1 MTEYEVIDLINSTQ
15 EAGIAASMAFVTISS
30 AYVIGMH
37 MLADKLPPLYLNLL
51 VLVYSLYIISPIM
64 FFYGA
69 SSRMLP
75 LLADYQA
82 IHGEDHTIGEVA
94 YFETA
99 ILIGIWVLCLF
110 YTWHVRHKNSQ
121 SHD

>member
-1 MTEYEVIDLINSTQ
+1 MTEYEVIDLMNSTQ
-15 EAGIAASMAFVTISS
+15 EAAIAASMAFVTISS
-30 AYVIGMH
+30 AYVIAMH
-37 MLADKLPPLYLNLL
+37 MLADKLPSLYLNLL

-75 LLADYQA
+75 LLAEYQK

-94 YFETA
+94 YFESA
-99 ILIGIWVLCLF
+99 ILMGIWILCIF
-110 YTWHVRHKNSQ
+110 YTWHVRHKSSQ